1 MYVYKEEEMG
11 PQEPAPQETP
21 GEGLPRAGPGPWR
34 QQKRSL
40 MFCCDSLSWRRSA
53 VLEVEG
59 RKLDTW
65 GKAKTRIPLGL
76 YKLLLF
82 S

>member
-1 MYVYKEEEMG
+1 MQPREPPSSEM
-11 PQEPAPQETP
+11 P

-34 QQKRSL
+34 QERSL

-53 VLEVEG
+53 VLEDEG
-59 RKLDTW
+59 RELDTL
-65 GKAKTRIPLGL
+65 GK
-76 YKLLLF
+76 